1 MEFTKVNFSVNTVL
15 NTFQSTGAAQINDFL
30 TASF

>member
-1 MEFTKVNFSVNTVL
+1 MEFTKVNFSVNPML
-15 NTFQSTGAAQINDFL
+15 NKFQGTGIAEIFDFL